1 MTQRLRQ
8 WLRTMEGINWCKWFQ
23 IDFLAQYQRRCQR
36 LQCIDIC
43 SFTEV
48 NGFKHLIICI
58 DYFSK
63 WSEAKHIKNKS
74 VSTIGQFLY
83 EVIRRR
89 GCMKIQMSNHGW
101 EFVNEVS
108 KVLHNMIGTEKH
120 ILSAYHPQSNR
131 LCQRQNSAMKNSL
144 VTVLDRNP
152 CDWANVIKGVLFAHR
167 ISKHTSSKLSSH
179 FLMNNREPTS
189 PIDVKYSLVGIV

>member
-8 WLRTMEGINWCKWFQ
+8 WLRTMEGINWCKRFQ

-74 VSTIGQFLY
+74 VSTIGQLLY
-83 EVIRRR
+83 EVIRQR
-89 GCMKIQMSNHGW
+89 GCMKIQMNNHGW

-108 KVLHNMIGTEKH
+108 KVLHNMTVRRSTYFRH
-120 ILSAYHPQSNR
+120 IILNQ
-131 LCQRQNSAMKNSL
+131 MDF
-144 VTVLDRNP
+144 V
-152 CDWANVIKGVLFAHR
+152 NVR
-167 ISKHTSSKLSSH
+167 IAPWKTH
-179 FLMNNREPTS
+179 
-189 PIDVKYSLVGIV
+189 

>member
-8 WLRTMEGINWCKWFQ
+8 WLRTMEGINWCKRFQ

-74 VSTIGQFLY
+74 VSTIGQLLY

-89 GCMKIQMSNHGW
+89 GCMKIQMNNHGW

-108 KVLHNMIGTEKH
+108 KVLHNMTVRRSTYFRH
-120 ILSAYHPQSNR
+120 IILNQ
-131 LCQRQNSAMKNSL
+131 MDF
-144 VTVLDRNP
+144 V
-152 CDWANVIKGVLFAHR
+152 NVR
-167 ISKHTSSKLSSH
+167 IAPWKTH
-179 FLMNNREPTS
+179 
-189 PIDVKYSLVGIV
+189 